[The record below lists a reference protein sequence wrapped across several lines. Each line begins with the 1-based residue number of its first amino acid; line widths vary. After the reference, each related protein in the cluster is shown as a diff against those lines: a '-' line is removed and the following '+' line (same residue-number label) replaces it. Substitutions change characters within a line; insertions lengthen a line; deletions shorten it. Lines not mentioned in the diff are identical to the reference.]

1 MFVYFTNLCS
11 FVSLY
16 VSMCS
21 QVILILFMNLCFLC
35 MFMYINMDEEG
46 NAYMC
51 SYTHDVFKV
60 QLLYLLIYVH
70 VFL

>member
-1 MFVYFTNLCS
+1 
-11 FVSLY
+11 
-16 VSMCS
+16 MCS